1 MAEVI
6 TNEKQGGKSR
16 QRKKRIGIDMTPMVD
31 LGFLLITF
39 FMFTTNFTK
48 PNVMDLGLPAKD
60 PNPAPFNDKVIDQR
74 NQITFIIGENNRIFY
89 HQSNEKD
96 LTEAGLKETDYNGL
110 NVSKIISEAYEKA
123 PKKEIFTIIVKPTDD
138 ANYKNF
144 VDMMDNISISKKD
157 RYGIS
162 DIKPWEKKVYENV
175 IK

>member
-6 TNEKQGGKSR
+6 TKEKSGVKQN
-16 QRKKRIGIDMTPMVD
+16 KKPIKIDMTPMVD
-31 LGFLLITF
+31 LNFLLLMF
-39 FMFTTNFTK
+39 FMFTSSFSK

-60 PNPAPFNDKVIDQR
+60 PNPIPFNDKVIDQL
-74 NQITFIIGENNRIFY
+74 NQITFIVGENNRIFY

-110 NVSKIISEAYEKA
+110 NVSKIISKAYEKA

-144 VDMMDNISISKKD
+144 VDMMDNISISKKE

-162 DIKPWEKKVYENV
+162 DIKSWEKKVYENV
-175 IK
+175 VK

>member
-6 TNEKQGGKSR
+6 TQEKSKGK
-16 QRKKRIGIDMTPMVD
+16 QNKKLIKIDMTPMVD
-31 LGFLLITF
+31 LNFLLLMF
-39 FMFTTNFTK
+39 FMFTSSFSK
-48 PNVMDLGLPAKD
+48 PNVMDLGLPGKANH
-60 PNPAPFNDKVIDQR
+60 PPTTQIGDK

-96 LTEAGLKETDYNGL
+96 LTEVGLKETDYSGV
-110 NVSKIISEAYEKA
+110 NVSKIISKAYENA

-144 VDMMDNISISKKD
+144 VDMMDNISISKKE

>member
-6 TNEKQGGKSR
+6 TQEKSGGK
-16 QRKKRIGIDMTPMVD
+16 QKKKNVKIDMTPMVD
-31 LGFLLITF
+31 LNFLLLMF
-39 FMFTTNFTK
+39 FMFTSSFSK
-48 PNVMDLGLPAKD
+48 PNVMDLGLPGKD
-60 PNPAPFNDKVIDQR
+60 PNPHPINDIVIDQR

-96 LTEAGLKETDYNGL
+96 LTDSGLKETDYNGL
-110 NVSKIISEAYEKA
+110 NVSKIISEAYQKA

-144 VDMMDNISISKKD
+144 VDMMDNISISKKE

>member
-6 TNEKQGGKSR
+6 TREKSGGK
-16 QRKKRIGIDMTPMVD
+16 QNKKPIKIDMTPMVD
-31 LGFLLITF
+31 LNFLLLMF
-39 FMFTTNFTK
+39 FMFTSSFTK

-60 PNPAPFNDKVIDQR
+60 PNPIPINDKVIDQL

-110 NVSKIISEAYEKA
+110 NVSKIISNAYEKA
-123 PKKEIFTIIVKPTDD
+123 PKKENFTIIVKPTDD

-144 VDMMDNISISKKD
+144 VDMMDNISISKKE

-162 DIKPWEKKVYENV
+162 DIKPWENKVYENV

>member
-6 TNEKQGGKSR
+6 TKEKSGGK
-16 QRKKRIGIDMTPMVD
+16 QNKKPIKIDMTPMVD
-31 LGFLLITF
+31 LNFLLLMF
-39 FMFTTNFTK
+39 FMFTSSFTK

-60 PNPAPFNDKVIDQR
+60 PNPNPTHVIDDK

-110 NVSKIISEAYEKA
+110 NVSKIISNAYEKA
-123 PKKEIFTIIVKPTDD
+123 PKKENFTIIVKPTDD

-144 VDMMDNISISKKD
+144 VDMMDNISISKKE

>member
-6 TNEKQGGKSR
+6 TKEKSGGK
-16 QRKKRIGIDMTPMVD
+16 QNKKPIKIDMTPMVD
-31 LGFLLITF
+31 LNFLLLMF
-39 FMFTTNFTK
+39 FMFTSSFTK

-60 PNPAPFNDKVIDQR
+60 PNPVPINDKVIDQR

-110 NVSKIISEAYEKA
+110 NVSKIISNAYEQA
-123 PKKEIFTIIVKPTDD
+123 PKKENFTIIVKPTDD

-144 VDMMDNISISKKD
+144 VDMMDNISISKKE

>member
-6 TNEKQGGKSR
+6 AQEKQGGKSR

-48 PNVMDLGLPAKD
+48 PNVMDLGLPAKG
-60 PNPAPFNDKVIDQR
+60 PTEPTNVIDDK
-74 NQITFIIGENNRIFY
+74 NQITFIIGKDNRIFY

-96 LTEAGLKETDYNGL
+96 IVKSGLKETDYNGV
-110 NVSKIISEAYEKA
+110 NVARIISQAYENA
-123 PKKEIFTIIVKPTDD
+123 PKKEIFTIIVKPTDE

-144 VDMMDNISISKKD
+144 VDMMDNISLAKKD
-157 RYGIS
+157 RYGIA
-162 DIKPWEKKVYENV
+162 DIKHWEKKVYEDM

>member
-6 TNEKQGGKSR
+6 TQERSGGK
-16 QRKKRIGIDMTPMVD
+16 QNKKPIKIDMTPMVD
-31 LGFLLITF
+31 LNFLLLMF
-39 FMFTTNFTK
+39 FMFTSSFTK
-48 PNVMDLGLPAKD
+48 PNVMDLGLPAKGNH
-60 PNPAPFNDKVIDQR
+60 PPTSQIGDK

-110 NVSKIISEAYEKA
+110 NVSKIITKAYEKA

-144 VDMMDNISISKKD
+144 VDMMDNISISKKE

>member
-1 MAEVI
+1 MAEVV
-6 TNEKQGGKSR
+6 TQEKSGGK
-16 QRKKRIGIDMTPMVD
+16 QNKKPIKIDMTPMVD
-31 LGFLLITF
+31 LNFLLLMF
-39 FMFTTNFTK
+39 FMFTSSFTK

-60 PNPAPFNDKVIDQR
+60 PNPIPTNYDIDQR

-89 HQSNEKD
+89 HQNNQED

-110 NVSKIISEAYEKA
+110 NVSKIIAKAYEKA

-144 VDMMDNISISKKD
+144 VDMMDNISISKKE

>member
-6 TNEKQGGKSR
+6 TKEKSGGK
-16 QRKKRIGIDMTPMVD
+16 QNKKPIKIDMTPMVD
-31 LGFLLITF
+31 LNFLLLMF
-39 FMFTTNFTK
+39 FMFTSSFTK
-48 PNVMDLGLPAKD
+48 PNVMDLGLPAKGTD
-60 PNPAPFNDKVIDQR
+60 VPIGQIGDQ
-74 NQITFIIGENNRIFY
+74 NQITFIIGEKNRIFY

-96 LTEAGLKETDYNGL
+96 LTEVGLKETDYNGL
-110 NVSKIISEAYEKA
+110 NVSKIISNAYEKA
-123 PKKEIFTIIVKPTDD
+123 PNKENFTIIVKPTDD

-144 VDMMDNISISKKD
+144 VDMMDNISISKKE

>member
-1 MAEVI
+1 MAEVVI
-6 TNEKQGGKSR
+6 QEKHGGKSR
-16 QRKKRIGIDMTPMVD
+16 QRRKRIGIDMTPMVD

-60 PNPAPFNDKVIDQR
+60 PDPHPVNQPVIGDK
-74 NQITFIIGENNRIFY
+74 NQITFIIGKDNRIFY

-96 LTEAGLKETDYNGL
+96 LKESGLKETDYSG
-110 NVSKIISEAYEKA
+110 VKVAKIISEAYENA
-123 PKKEIFTIIVKPTDD
+123 PKKEIFTIIVKPTEQSS
-138 ANYKNF
+138 YKNF
-144 VDMMDNISISKKD
+144 VDMMDNISLAKKE

-162 DIKPWEKKVYENV
+162 DIKPWEKRIYETK

>member
-6 TNEKQGGKSR
+6 TKEKSGGK
-16 QRKKRIGIDMTPMVD
+16 QNKKPIKIDMTPMVD
-31 LGFLLITF
+31 LNFLLLMF
-39 FMFTTNFTK
+39 FMFTSSFTK

-60 PNPAPFNDKVIDQR
+60 PNPVPINDKVIDQR

-110 NVSKIISEAYEKA
+110 NVSKIISNAYEQA
-123 PKKEIFTIIVKPTDD
+123 PKKENFTIIVKPTDD

-144 VDMMDNISISKKD
+144 VDMMDNISISKKE

-162 DIKPWEKKVYENV
+162 DIRPWEKKVYENI

>member
-6 TNEKQGGKSR
+6 TKEKSGGKQS
-16 QRKKRIGIDMTPMVD
+16 KKPIKIDMTPMVD
-31 LGFLLITF
+31 LNFLLLMF
-39 FMFTTNFTK
+39 FMFTSSFTK

-60 PNPAPFNDKVIDQR
+60 PNPNPTHVIDDK

-110 NVSKIISEAYEKA
+110 NVSKIISNAYEQA
-123 PKKEIFTIIVKPTDD
+123 PKKENFTIIVKPTDD

-144 VDMMDNISISKKD
+144 VDMMDNISISKKE

-162 DIKPWEKKVYENV
+162 DIRPWEKKVYENV
-175 IK
+175 VK

>member
-1 MAEVI
+1 MAEVV
-6 TNEKQGGKSR
+6 TQEKSGGK
-16 QRKKRIGIDMTPMVD
+16 QNKKPIKIDMTPMVD
-31 LGFLLITF
+31 LNFLLLMF
-39 FMFTTNFTK
+39 FMFTSSFSK

-60 PNPAPFNDKVIDQR
+60 PNPIPTNYDIDYR
-74 NQITFIIGENNRIFY
+74 NQITFIIGKDNRIFY
-89 HQSNEKD
+89 HQSSKED

-110 NVSKIISEAYEKA
+110 NVSKIISNAYEKA

-144 VDMMDNISISKKD
+144 VDMMDNISISKKE

>member
-6 TNEKQGGKSR
+6 TREKSGGK
-16 QRKKRIGIDMTPMVD
+16 QNKKPIKIDMTPMVD
-31 LGFLLITF
+31 LNFLLLMF
-39 FMFTTNFTK
+39 FMFTSSFTK

-60 PNPAPFNDKVIDQR
+60 PNPILTNYDIDYR

-89 HQSNEKD
+89 HQGNEKD

-110 NVSKIISEAYEKA
+110 NVSKIISNAYEKA
-123 PKKEIFTIIVKPTDD
+123 PKKENFTIIVKPTDD

-144 VDMMDNISISKKD
+144 VDMMDNISISKKE

-175 IK
+175 VK

>member
-6 TNEKQGGKSR
+6 TKEKSGGK
-16 QRKKRIGIDMTPMVD
+16 QNKKSIKIDMTPMVD
-31 LGFLLITF
+31 LNFLLLMF
-39 FMFTTNFTK
+39 FMFTSSFTK

-60 PNPAPFNDKVIDQR
+60 PNPNPTHVIDDK

-96 LTEAGLKETDYNGL
+96 LTKAGLKETDYNGL
-110 NVSKIISEAYEKA
+110 NVSKIISNAYEKA
-123 PKKEIFTIIVKPTDD
+123 PKKENFTIIVKPTDD

-144 VDMMDNISISKKD
+144 VDMMDNISISKKE

>member
-6 TNEKQGGKSR
+6 TQEISGGK
-16 QRKKRIGIDMTPMVD
+16 QNKKPIKIDMTPMVD
-31 LGFLLITF
+31 LNFLLLMF
-39 FMFTTNFTK
+39 FMFTSSFTK
-48 PNVMDLGLPAKD
+48 PNVMDLGLPGKD
-60 PNPAPFNDKVIDQR
+60 ENSRPINDKVIDQR

-110 NVSKIISEAYEKA
+110 NVSKIISNAYEKA

-144 VDMMDNISISKKD
+144 VDMMDNISISKKE

>member
-6 TNEKQGGKSR
+6 TKEKSGGK
-16 QRKKRIGIDMTPMVD
+16 QNKKPIKIDMTPMVD
-31 LGFLLITF
+31 LNFLLLMF
-39 FMFTTNFTK
+39 FMFTSSFTK

-60 PNPAPFNDKVIDQR
+60 PITETKNVIGDK

-110 NVSKIISEAYEKA
+110 NVSKIISNAYEQA

-144 VDMMDNISISKKD
+144 VDMMDNISISKKE

>member
-6 TNEKQGGKSR
+6 TQEKSGGK
-16 QRKKRIGIDMTPMVD
+16 QNKKPIKIDMTPMVD
-31 LGFLLITF
+31 LNFLLLMF
-39 FMFTTNFTK
+39 FMFTSSFSK

-60 PNPAPFNDKVIDQR
+60 PNPIPTNYDIDQR

-96 LTEAGLKETDYNGL
+96 LTETGLKETDYNGL
-110 NVSKIISEAYEKA
+110 NVSKVISEAYQKA

-144 VDMMDNISISKKD
+144 VDMMDNISISKKE
-157 RYGIS
+157 RYGVS
-162 DIKPWEKKVYENV
+162 DIKPWEQKVYENV

>member
-6 TNEKQGGKSR
+6 TKEKSGGKHN
-16 QRKKRIGIDMTPMVD
+16 KKPIKIDMTPMVD
-31 LGFLLITF
+31 LNFLLLMF
-39 FMFTTNFTK
+39 FMFTSSFSK

-60 PNPAPFNDKVIDQR
+60 PNPIPFNDKVIDQL

-110 NVSKIISEAYEKA
+110 NVSKIISKAYEKA

-144 VDMMDNISISKKD
+144 VDMMDNISISKKE

-162 DIKPWEKKVYENV
+162 DIKPWEKEVYENV

>member
-6 TNEKQGGKSR
+6 TKEKSGGK
-16 QRKKRIGIDMTPMVD
+16 QNKKPIKIDMTPMVD
-31 LGFLLITF
+31 LNFLLLMF
-39 FMFTTNFTK
+39 FMFTSSFSK

-60 PNPAPFNDKVIDQR
+60 PNPIPFNDKVIDQL

-110 NVSKIISEAYEKA
+110 NVSKIISKAYEKA
-123 PKKEIFTIIVKPTDD
+123 PKKENFTIIVKPTDD

-144 VDMMDNISISKKD
+144 VDMMDNISISKKE

>member
-6 TNEKQGGKSR
+6 TQEKSGGK
-16 QRKKRIGIDMTPMVD
+16 QNKKPIKIDMTPMVD
-31 LGFLLITF
+31 LNFLLLMF
-39 FMFTTNFTK
+39 FMFTSSFTK

-60 PNPAPFNDKVIDQR
+60 PNPIPINDKVIDQL

-110 NVSKIISEAYEKA
+110 NVSKIISNAYEKA
-123 PKKEIFTIIVKPTDD
+123 PKKENFTIIVKPTDD

-144 VDMMDNISISKKD
+144 VDMMDNISISKKE

>member
-6 TNEKQGGKSR
+6 TKEKSGGK
-16 QRKKRIGIDMTPMVD
+16 QNKKPIKIDMTPMVD
-31 LGFLLITF
+31 LNFLLLMF
-39 FMFTTNFTK
+39 FMFTSSFTK

-60 PNPAPFNDKVIDQR
+60 PNPNPPHVIDDK

-110 NVSKIISEAYEKA
+110 NVSKIISNAYEQA
-123 PKKEIFTIIVKPTDD
+123 PKKENFTIIVKPTDD

-144 VDMMDNISISKKD
+144 VDMMDNISISKKE

-162 DIKPWEKKVYENV
+162 DIKPWEKNVYENV
-175 IK
+175 VK

>member
-6 TNEKQGGKSR
+6 TKEKSGGK
-16 QRKKRIGIDMTPMVD
+16 QNKKPIKIDMTPMVD
-31 LGFLLITF
+31 LNFLLLMF
-39 FMFTTNFTK
+39 FMFTSSFTK
-48 PNVMDLGLPAKD
+48 PNVMDLGLPGKD
-60 PNPAPFNDKVIDQR
+60 TNPIPTNYDIDQR

-89 HQSNEKD
+89 HQSNQED

-110 NVSKIISEAYEKA
+110 NVSKIISKAYEKA

-144 VDMMDNISISKKD
+144 VDMMDNISISKKE

>member
-6 TNEKQGGKSR
+6 AQEKQGGKSR

-48 PNVMDLGLPAKD
+48 PNVMDLGLPAKG
-60 PNPAPFNDKVIDQR
+60 PVEPTNVIGDK
-74 NQITFIIGENNRIFY
+74 NQITFIIGKNNRIFY

-96 LTEAGLKETDYNGL
+96 IEKSGLTETDYNGIK
-110 NVSKIISEAYEKA
+110 VAKIISQAYENA
-123 PKKEIFTIIVKPTDD
+123 PKKEIFTIIVKPTDE

-144 VDMMDNISISKKD
+144 VDMMDNISLAKKD
-157 RYGIS
+157 RYGIA
-162 DIKPWEKKVYENV
+162 DIKNWEKKVYEDM

>member
-6 TNEKQGGKSR
+6 TQERSGGK
-16 QRKKRIGIDMTPMVD
+16 QNKKPIKIDMTPMVD
-31 LGFLLITF
+31 LNFLLLMF
-39 FMFTTNFTK
+39 FMFTSSFTK
-48 PNVMDLGLPAKD
+48 HNVMDLGLPGKD
-60 PNPAPFNDKVIDQR
+60 ENSRPINDKVIDQR

-110 NVSKIISEAYEKA
+110 NVSKIISNAYEKA

-144 VDMMDNISISKKD
+144 VDMMDNISISKKE